1 MNTDPQ
7 RQIHQL
13 WAIAEMYHELAVSSK
28 NQVEEAQL
36 RLKIGEFAKQCED
49 PSYLR
54 QNTALL
60 YASAHLASSAIR
72 LYSIEEVLK
81 GQSKRWSEYDRI
93 RNLTD
98 KEAVKKDVVTQF
110 NSLVHF
116 LLRHMVAHSESEW
129 KRYKKYKI
137 AYGAMQDI
145 YFDLDY
151 NTIFDAMNVIVKSI
165 GNDLGYSSY

>member
-1 MNTDPQ
+1 MNTVTK
-7 RQIHQL
+7 RQIQQL
-13 WAIAEMYHELAVSSK
+13 WTVAQMYHELAVSS
-28 NQVEEAQL
+28 NSHVDEAQL
-36 RLKIGEFAKQCED
+36 RLKIGEFAQHCED

-72 LYSIEEVLK
+72 LYSIDEVLK

-93 RNLTD
+93 RNLAD
-98 KEAVKKDVVTQF
+98 KKAVKQDLVSELD
-110 NSLVHF
+110 SLVHF

-137 AYGAMQDI
+137 AYETMRGV
-145 YFDLDY
+145 YLNLDY
-151 NTIFDAMNVIVKSI
+151 KTIFATMNILVKSV
-165 GNDLGYSSY
+165 GNELKSYS